1 MSEENLFIQSSEH
14 AYLGF
19 RWFELCSL
27 CRRLGGRWNNRK
39 LHKRYKD
46 AISSVWHWK
55 IKRTQWTK
63 RWEHPWQVG
72 NFYDFGDR
80 VGGRR
85 MMGRKSAKTTTV
97 VASCI
102 HCRWFLPAASS
113 RSPPP
118 HPPPPPRFS
127 ISSLPSNTS
136 CLLGKRQRANFF
148 YCCMRFLC
156 LGSLRFSLGFSFFVF
171 LVCAADWTVSPF
183 LHLTFLVLL
192 QLVHVACGCGV
203 CCMLPPAR
211 QLHLPSVRDGI
222 AALEHRFAICR
233 LIIYFMFGCPTA
245 RAVQFNWIG
254 CYSNSSAGAKVS
266 ARSLL
271 NAN

>member
-46 AISSVWHWK
+46 AIPSVWHWK

-156 LGSLRFSLGFSFFVF
+156 LGSLRFSLGFFFFCIFSLCSRLNGFAVFTFDIFGVASVGACCMRLRCVLYVAAGASIATSICPRWYRRIGASIRDLQTYYLFYVRMSNGSSCSIQLNWLLLELFCWRKSF
-171 LVCAADWTVSPF
+171 CS
-183 LHLTFLVLL
+183 LTFK
-192 QLVHVACGCGV
+192 C
-203 CCMLPPAR
+203 
-211 QLHLPSVRDGI
+211 
-222 AALEHRFAICR
+222 
-233 LIIYFMFGCPTA
+233 
-245 RAVQFNWIG
+245 
-254 CYSNSSAGAKVS
+254 
-266 ARSLL
+266 
-271 NAN
+271 